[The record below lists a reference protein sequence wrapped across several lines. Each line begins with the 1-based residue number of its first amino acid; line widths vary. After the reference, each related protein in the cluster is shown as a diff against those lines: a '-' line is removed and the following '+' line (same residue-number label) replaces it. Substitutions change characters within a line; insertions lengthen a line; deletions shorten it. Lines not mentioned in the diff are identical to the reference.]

1 MDGKRFL
8 HSIRLQ
14 NLLSFGEEGVEIE
27 LQPLNVLIG
36 PNGSGKSNLIEAIS
50 ILAATPKDIAEPFR
64 GEGVSEWLWKGTK
77 KTPTANIFAK
87 FFGTGPVFANKSFAY
102 DLSFEAVASRFSL
115 VREAVQE
122 ISLNQSSDEEI
133 KWLYE
138 YKDGQILTFD
148 QVELSMVEGG
158 ARALINAD
166 KSRRG
171 KSILSKS
178 FAGLIYELS
187 EIGDALSNIRIYRNP
202 DTGRDGVLRKPQSA
216 DDIGRFL
223 AEDGSNL
230 SSVINDLQRDYE
242 TKQNI
247 LRYFQ
252 EFYEPARD
260 IALDIIGNTLRII
273 IHEEGLSKP
282 TPISRLSDG
291 SVRYLCLL
299 TILCHPNPPP
309 LVCIEEPELGL
320 HPDIIP
326 TVAKLLIDASQRTQ
340 LIVTTHSD
348 ILISA
353 LSDVPEA
360 IIVCEK
366 NKYGTSLER
375 LDPKEMKIWMEEEY
389 SLGNL
394 WRRGQIGGNR
404 W

>member
-50 ILAATPKDIAEPFR
+50 ILAAAPKDIAEPFR
-64 GEGVSEWLWKGTK
+64 GEGVIEWLWKGTK
-77 KTPTANIFAK
+77 RTPIATISAK
-87 FFGTGPVFANKSFAY
+87 FLETFMFSDIAY
-102 DLSFEAVASRFSL
+102 DLSFGAIASRFSL
-115 VREAVQE
+115 IREAVQE
-122 ISLNQSSDEEI
+122 INLDRSPNEEVTSL
-133 KWLYE
+133 
-138 YKDGQILTFD
+138 YKYQQGKVVTFD
-148 QVELSMVEGG
+148 KAQLSELNEKIKNSIANEEK
-158 ARALINAD
+158 N
-166 KSRRG
+166 G
-171 KSILSKS
+171 KSIFSKS
-178 FAGLIYELS
+178 AAMLIPDLSGLRDDLS
-187 EIGDALSNIRIYRNP
+187 AIRIYRDF
-202 DTGRDGVLRKPQSA
+202 DTGHDSVLRKPQSV
-216 DDIGRFL
+216 DDIGGFL
-223 AEDGSNL
+223 SEDGSNL
-230 SSVINDLQRDYE
+230 AIVINALQSDYE
-242 TKQNI
+242 TKQS
-247 LRYFQ
+247 LLHYFQ

-260 IALDIIGNTLRII
+260 IAIDIVGNSIRVI

-291 SVRYLCLL
+291 SIRYLCLL

-326 TVAKLLIDASQRTQ
+326 TVAKLLIEASQRTQ

-353 LSDVPEA
+353 LSEVPEA

>member
-50 ILAATPKDIAEPFR
+50 ILAAAPKDIAEPFR

-77 KTPTANIFAK
+77 RTPIANISAK
-87 FFGTGPVFANKSFAY
+87 FLETFMFPDIAY
-102 DLSFEAVASRFSL
+102 DLSFGNIASSFNL
-115 VREAVQE
+115 IHETVQE
-122 ISLNQSSDEEI
+122 INLDQSPDKDV
-133 KWLYE
+133 KWLYK
-138 YKDGQILTFD
+138 YQQGKVTTFREE
-148 QVELSMVEGG
+148 QASELNERVKN
-158 ARALINAD
+158 LIAYEENN
-166 KSRRG
+166 G
-171 KSILSKS
+171 KSIFSKS
-178 FAGLIYELS
+178 AAMLIFELS
-187 EIGDALSNIRIYRNP
+187 ELKDNLSAIRIYRDF
-202 DTGRDGVLRKPQSA
+202 DTGRDSMLRKPQSV
-216 DDIGRFL
+216 DDIGGFL

-230 SSVINDLQRDYE
+230 AIVINSLQSDYE
-242 TKQNI
+242 IKES
-247 LRYFQ
+247 LLHYFQ
-252 EFYEPARD
+252 EFYEQARD
-260 IALDIIGNTLRII
+260 IFVEIIGNSIRII
-273 IHEEGLSKP
+273 IHEKGLSKS

-291 SVRYLCLL
+291 TIRYLCLL
-299 TILCHPNPPP
+299 AILCHPNPPP

-326 TVAKLLIDASQRTQ
+326 TVAKLLIAASQRTQ